1 MSKSEY
7 AKNVVSKVPVSST
20 AAALE
25 AFNLLV
31 KSHYDYKMIAQQERT
46 KRAEIAAWRDVQVSS
61 IQAQKELLHDYLA
74 QTFAERRHT
83 IDEMFARLD
92 RGIEDA
98 NMDVMN
104 MAMNSIV
111 NIVQSSPLKEAQQ
124 IMQALYD
131 PNVKKIEF

>member
-1 MSKSEY
+1 MSKTEY
-7 AKNVVSKVPVSST
+7 IKTAVSKVPTSTT
-20 AAALE
+20 AALD

-31 KSHYDYKMIAQQERT
+31 KTHHDYKVTAQQEHT
-46 KRAEIAAWRDVQVSS
+46 KRADIAAWRDVQVAS
-61 IQAQKELLHDYLA
+61 IQAQKDLLHDYLA

-83 IDEMFARLD
+83 IGEMFARLD
-92 RGIEDA
+92 KGIEDG

-104 MAMNSIV
+104 MAMSSIV

-131 PNVKKIEF
+131 PSVKRIEF